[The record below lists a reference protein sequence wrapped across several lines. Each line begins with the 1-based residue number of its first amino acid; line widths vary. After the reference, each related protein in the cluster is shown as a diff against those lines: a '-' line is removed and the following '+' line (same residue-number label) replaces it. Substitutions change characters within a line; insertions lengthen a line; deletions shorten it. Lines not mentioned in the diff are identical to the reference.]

1 MQNLHMTMHAQL
13 NLIHIY
19 DFYAKDLLTKKQN
32 ISSNNRRSE
41 LYPFCPCQITSR
53 RSHGGVYAHL
63 PVWYVVPT
71 TRPPWFPSQFS
82 IP

>member
-53 RSHGGVYAHL
+53 RQCADHL
-63 PVWYVVPT
+63 LVICGTHHLATMVSFTILYT
-71 TRPPWFPSQFS
+71 LYK
-82 IP
+82 